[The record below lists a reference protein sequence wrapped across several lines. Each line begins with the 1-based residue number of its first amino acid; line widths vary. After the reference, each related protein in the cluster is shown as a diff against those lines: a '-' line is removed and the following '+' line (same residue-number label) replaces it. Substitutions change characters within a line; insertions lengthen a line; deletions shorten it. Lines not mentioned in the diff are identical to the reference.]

1 MKTYS
6 RARAAKAALTAV
18 IAPHEVPYEIW
29 TEEVEPGRFTAIA
42 RFEAAPDELLA
53 ADLAAAGFS
62 TYYPVE
68 EGPAEEA
75 ETEEAPVEETQP
87 EEAATEE
94 EVIAAMEEAISP
106 LPKRKSGYIN
116 EISKFGG
123 ACAAVWAIADSM
135 VGPDGKV
142 VRKDVI
148 AACRAQGI
156 AYGTAR
162 TQYQRWYSN
171 RFNPQA

>member
-6 RARAAKAALTAV
+6 RARTAKAALTAI
-18 IAPHEVPYEIW
+18 IAPYEVDYEIG
-29 TEEVEPGRFTAIA
+29 TVEVEPGRFTATA

-53 ADLAAAGFS
+53 ADLAAAGFHS
-62 TYYPVE
+62 YYPVE
-68 EGPAEEA
+68 I
-75 ETEEAPVEETQP
+75 APVEEEAAE
-87 EEAATEE
+87 EEAPAEE
-94 EVIAAMEEAISP
+94 EIVAAMDEAIAP
-106 LPKRKSGYIN
+106 LPKRKSGHIN

-135 VGPDGKV
+135 VGPDGQV

-148 AACRAQGI
+148 AACRSHGI

-162 TQYQRWYSN
+162 TQYQKWYSN
-171 RFNPQA
+171 RFNPKT